1 MKKKR
6 GLKDLK
12 KTLTIPIVNQAGKN
26 WELGLQNMQESYRSN
41 GWWKKIS
48 TRPIV
53 NWFEKN

>member
-1 MKKKR
+1 
-6 GLKDLK
+6 
-12 KTLTIPIVNQAGKN
+12 
-26 WELGLQNMQESYRSN
+26 LQNMQESYRSN